1 MSPMPRS
8 LPLLSSAVTAAL
20 LLGSALAPGCAG
32 PAGPADPANGAAGPA
47 TSSTEERLLSL
58 APIDAALAAALA
70 ASPAGAQHRVVL
82 ALDGSRTA
90 SALAAAIAS
99 LGGGTLGFSHLPLLG
114 ASLTKAQ
121 ITAVRGLAGVRA
133 LYLDR
138 PLQLLLAQSR
148 GTIRADEVATDLG
161 VTGAGVGVAILDS
174 GVDGTHGNLSY
185 PGHTHQNAKVLASP
199 DELFELDLP
208 GSALLVEDLPDTDT
222 TTGHG
227 THVANI
233 VAGSGDGGDAYRGVA
248 PGAHV
253 IGVGVGDG
261 LSILWALSGVD
272 WILEHREAYAIR
284 VVNNSWGTTGAFD
297 AGDPINTA
305 TKAMHDAGI
314 TVVFAAGNE
323 GSAPDTLNPY
333 SVAPWVIG
341 VAAGC
346 KTGADPTSSA
356 SACNDGRANLLADF
370 SSRGVPGDAV
380 YHPTI
385 TAPGVHIVSARS
397 KTGTVMTALDLQADA
412 ATCAIALGDVPGY
425 TCASGTSMAAPHIA
439 GVAALMLEANPAL
452 TPDQVKAALVATAR
466 PMPGYA
472 AWEVGAGYV
481 DALAAV
487 QAVH

>member
-1 MSPMPRS
+1 MPR
-8 LPLLSSAVTAAL
+8 PHQLLSTTVVTTAL
-20 LLGSALAPGCAG
+20 LLGAALAPGCAAITDP
-32 PAGPADPANGAAGPA
+32 PAGPDGAAGPV
-47 TSSTEERLLSL
+47 TSSVEEHLLSL
-58 APIDAALAAALA
+58 APIDGPLAAALA
-70 ASPAGAQHRVVL
+70 ASPAETRHRVVL
-82 ALDGSRTA
+82 TLDGSRTA
-90 SALAAAIAS
+90 SAITAALAS
-99 LGGGTLGFSHLPLLG
+99 LGGRALGFSHLPLLG

-121 ITAVRGLAGVRA
+121 VAAVRGLAGVRA

-138 PLQLLLAQSR
+138 PLQLMLAQSR
-148 GTIRADEVATDLG
+148 GTIHADQVVTDLG

-185 PGHTHQNAKVLASP
+185 PGHTHQNAKVLVDP
-199 DELFELDLP
+199 DELFDRDLP
-208 GSALLVEDLPDTDT
+208 GSALLVENLPDTDT

-233 VAGSGDGGDAYRGVA
+233 VAGSGDAGAAYRGVA

-272 WILEHREAYAIR
+272 WILAHRAEYAIR

-305 TKAMHDAGI
+305 TRAMHDAGI

-323 GSAPDTLNPY
+323 GSAQNTLNPY

-356 SACNDGRANLLADF
+356 SECNDGRDHLLADF
-370 SSRGVPGDAV
+370 SSRGVPNDAV

-397 KTGTVMTALDLQADA
+397 KTGVVMTALDLRSDA
-412 ATCAIALGDVPGY
+412 ATCAIAPGDVLGY
-425 TCASGTSMAAPHIA
+425 TCASGTSMAAPHVA

-452 TPDQVKAALVATAR
+452 TPDQLKAALQATAR

-487 QAVH
+487 RAVH